1 MAFEEELKTLIERTK
16 KNGTD
21 TSYKES
27 YEAINSNFYDV
38 KKQHEIW
45 MNDVEIFFNK
55 YLKEHV
61 LAPKIESWLF
71 HRKYNQLVAALES
84 ICNDKNYIDKMN
96 PNTRRTGNWHI
107 NSGSAKVSS
116 KFVARI

>member
-84 ICNDKNYIDKMN
+84 ICNDKNYID
-96 PNTRRTGNWHI
+96 TFRD
-107 NSGSAKVSS
+107 
-116 KFVARI
+116 